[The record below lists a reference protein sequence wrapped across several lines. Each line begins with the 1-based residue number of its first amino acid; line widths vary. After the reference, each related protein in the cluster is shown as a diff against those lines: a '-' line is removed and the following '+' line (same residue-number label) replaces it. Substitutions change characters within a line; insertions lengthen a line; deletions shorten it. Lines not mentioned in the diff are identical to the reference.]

1 MTKKRIHSAFGWI
14 TSLFLVIAGICL
26 IHACVGIYQM
36 GDRPF
41 SPEAVAVAFSRISVP
56 VYICLG
62 LILAGWLL
70 QLCCP
75 VEQKKAVTPFYPMQ
89 LARLSAKLDFGSLSD
104 ASLKSSILSL
114 RKKRLLHTAITCG
127 LLVLCSGIF
136 LTYGL
141 NPANFHQTEINHSMA
156 MAMLLFFPCLAVPFG
171 YGCFAAFYGLK
182 LTKQEISLTRQ
193 ALREAP
199 MEPAAKKDA
208 KLLWLRLGILAVALF
223 FLIFGFCTGGTA
235 DVLTKAI
242 NICTEC
248 VGLG

>member
-1 MTKKRIHSAFGWI
+1 MMKKRIHSAFGWI
-14 TSLFLVIAGICL
+14 TALFLVIAGICL

-75 VEQKKAVTPFYPMQ
+75 VEKKKLVTPFYPMQ
-89 LARLSAKLDFGSLSD
+89 LARLSQRLDPDQADPALMQQ
-104 ASLKSSILSL
+104 IRRL
-114 RKKRLLHTAITCG
+114 RKARKIHTTLNLLI
-127 LLVLCSGIF
+127 LLLCSIIF
-136 LTYGL
+136 LFYGL
-141 NPANFHQTEINHSMA
+141 DPANFHQSEINRSMA
-156 MAMLLFFPCLAVPFG
+156 AAMLHFFPCLAVPFAISIPVS
-171 YGCFAAFYGLK
+171 YYCLALMK
-182 LTKQEISLTRQ
+182 KEIDLTRQ
-193 ALREAP
+193 ALKEAQKQ
-199 MEPAAKKDA
+199 PAPKKEGW
-208 KLLWLRLGILAVALF
+208 LLWLRLGILAVALF